1 MLCPDTWIGLQAT
14 TGAPTYPAGAQPI
27 LGLTVT
33 NVGSQTCV
41 RDLSGPLQVFT
52 VFTASGA
59 RVWST
64 ADCFP
69 GAGDDVR
76 VLAPGESLQYNI
88 RWSGTT
94 STPGCKTDR
103 TLIPAGSYNVQP
115 DLGKLAAKPAAL
127 TITG

>member
-1 MLCPDTWIGLQAT
+1 V
-14 TGAPTYPAGAQPI
+14 

-33 NVGSQTCV
+33 NVGSVPCV

-52 VFTASGA
+52 VHTAAGK

-69 GAGDDVR
+69 GSGTDVR
-76 VLAPGESLQYNI
+76 LLAPGATVSYPI

-94 STPGCKTDR
+94 SQPGCTGQR
-103 TLIPAGSYNVQP
+103 TPVPPGAYTLTAAVGS
-115 DLGKLAAKPAAL
+115 ASSKPIAFS
-127 TITG
+127 ITG

>member
-1 MLCPDTWIGLQAT
+1 MLCPDSWIGLQAT
-14 TGAPTYPAGAQPI
+14 TGAPTYTSGGQPI

-33 NVGSQTCV
+33 NTGAQTCV

-52 VFTASGA
+52 VYSAAGA
-59 RVWST
+59 RTWST

-69 GAGDDVR
+69 GVGDDVR
-76 VLAPGESLQYNI
+76 VLDPGESLQYNI

-94 STPGCKTDR
+94 SAPGCQVDR
-103 TLIPAGSYNVQP
+103 TLVPAGSYVVRVN
-115 DLGKLAAKPAAL
+115 LGKLAATPVTL